1 MKETKFKFVL
11 RKGKSVVLTQP
22 YDLNFILDEYMTVQ
36 MKKFMKILKK
46 NTDVTANESVN
57 HCECSPV
64 FDDWRI
70 INHLQ
75 YIGVKD
81 TEGIEIYEDDVIEV
95 TDGDGW
101 VVGEMIV
108 KIEPGF
114 WNQIEIDDRCVGKIL
129 GNIHKNPEYR
139 TEENR

>member
-11 RKGKSVVLTQP
+11 MKGKSVVLTQS
-22 YDLNFILDEYMTVQ
+22 YDLNFILDEYMNE
-36 MKKFMKILKK
+36 KIHEDLEEKHGCDG
-46 NTDVTANESVN
+46 NCTNESVN

-64 FDDWRI
+64 FEDFI
-70 INHLQ
+70 ITHHLQ

-81 TEGIEIYEDDVIEV
+81 TEGIEIHVDDVIEV

-114 WNQIEIDDRCVGKIL
+114 WNQIEIDNRCVGKIL
-129 GNIHKNPEYR
+129 GNIHQNPEYR
-139 TEENR
+139 AE